1 MELMKKLIRKCP
13 KCGTSYK
20 LKEGKDL
27 GYQYPVVLNCG
38 HSACRGCVCSNS
50 EYTCTH
56 CQEVSIVK
64 NVNIH
69 TCVISWS
76 SKNWMTLSK
85 NGLQMTLE
93 PLKSHSISS
102 EEVDGNKGSCDECCI
117 ATAEVQCKI
126 CKIQVCQPCFQNIHS
141 ARTLSKHKA
150 EPLYSFKFAMDVC
163 SSHDVVCDHVC
174 LTCSQSVDA
183 GVFVCT
189 ECCVFGQ
196 HKKHQ
201 VMTLEEMNAG
211 IAPQLK
217 FVLEDAE
224 MLNQRLQRL
233 VKVCSSTL
241 TSSILRGTHFVLVN
255 TM

>member
-126 CKIQVCQPCFQNIHS
+126 CKIQVCQPCFQN
-141 ARTLSKHKA
+141 
-150 EPLYSFKFAMDVC
+150 
-163 SSHDVVCDHVC
+163 
-174 LTCSQSVDA
+174 
-183 GVFVCT
+183 FVCT